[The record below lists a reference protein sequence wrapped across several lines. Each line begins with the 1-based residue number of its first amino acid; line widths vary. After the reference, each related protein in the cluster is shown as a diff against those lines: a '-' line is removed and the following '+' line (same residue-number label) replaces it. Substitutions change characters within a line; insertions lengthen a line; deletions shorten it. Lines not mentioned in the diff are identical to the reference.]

1 VYARCSARLVISAG
15 EIRNRRM
22 HPLPRIYAQLG
33 AASAGHYVVVVAV
46 TGQLSLRD
54 DFVTIP
60 AVGVLDA
67 PREVSFG

>member
-1 VYARCSARLVISAG
+1 
-15 EIRNRRM
+15 M
-22 HPLPRIYAQLG
+22 HPLPRIYAQSG

-60 AVGVLDA
+60 AVGVLNA